1 MCCMIYSSL
10 VTIRQ
15 LLMHLEYESNVLLN
29 TNLDNQVIPSLIEM
43 VYT

>member
-1 MCCMIYSSL
+1 MIYSSL

-29 TNLDNQVIPSLIEM
+29 TDLDNQVIPSLIEM